1 MADELKGSTAGAVKA
16 AAETKAAAAK
26 QDGAPKLDALRAPGA
41 KAGRRPT
48 GTGGASPAGAAKPAA
63 KRKPAARPVPKSAL
77 TRRYDAVKE
86 RVWAGAAKVRAA
98 FFSDSWAGG
107 AMWFAAVLV
116 MIAVLLWFFFF
127 SDFGTPA
134 EPIYEGF

>member
-1 MADELKGSTAGAVKA
+1 MADELKEKGAAEAAGAADA
-16 AAETKAAAAK
+16 A
-26 QDGAPKLDALRAPGA
+26 GA
-41 KAGRRPT
+41 KADGSPT
-48 GTGGASPAGAAKPAA
+48 GTEGASPAADAKGASPAASAAKPAA
-63 KRKPAARPVPKSAL
+63 KRKPAAKPVSKSAL

-98 FFSDSWAGG
+98 FFGDSWAGG
-107 AMWFAAVLV
+107 AMWFAAVAA
-116 MIAVLLWFFFF
+116 MIAVLLWFFF

>member
-1 MADELKGSTAGAVKA
+1 MADELKEKGAAGTAGAKE
-16 AAETKAAAAK
+16 AAESANVASAK
-26 QDGAPKLDALRAPGA
+26 EVKVPGA
-41 KAGRRPT
+41 KASES
-48 GTGGASPAGAAKPAA
+48 GACAKDAPAAACSAKPAA
-63 KRKPAARPVPKSAL
+63 KRKPAERPVPKSAL
-77 TRRYDAVKE
+77 TKRYDAVKE

-98 FFSDSWAGG
+98 FFGDSWAGG
-107 AMWFAAVLV
+107 AMWFAAVLA

>member
-1 MADELKGSTAGAVKA
+1 MADELKEKGAAGTAGAKEA
-16 AAETKAAAAK
+16 A
-26 QDGAPKLDALRAPGA
+26 
-41 KAGRRPT
+41 
-48 GTGGASPAGAAKPAA
+48 GTANATGAAKPAA

-77 TRRYDAVKE
+77 TRHYDAVKE

-98 FFSDSWAGG
+98 FFGDSWAGG

>member
-1 MADELKGSTAGAVKA
+1 MADELNESTAGAVKTV
-16 AAETKAAAAK
+16 AETKAAAAK
-26 QDGAPKLDALRAPGA
+26 QDGAPKRNALQAAGA
-41 KAGRRPT
+41 K
-48 GTGGASPAGAAKPAA
+48 TGGSPAGTGSAFPAGVAKPAA
-63 KRKPAARPVPKSAL
+63 KRKLAAKPVPKSAL

-86 RVWAGAAKVRAA
+86 RVWAGAAKVRGA

-107 AMWFAAVLV
+107 AMWLAAVLV

>member
-1 MADELKGSTAGAVKA
+1 MADELKEKGAAVSARATDA
-16 AAETKAAAAK
+16 A
-26 QDGAPKLDALRAPGA
+26 GA
-41 KAGRRPT
+41 KAGGSAT
-48 GTGGASPAGAAKPAA
+48 GAKGASPAAGAAKPAA

-98 FFSDSWAGG
+98 FFGDSWAGG
-107 AMWFAAVLV
+107 AMWFAVVLA

>member
-1 MADELKGSTAGAVKA
+1 MADDLKEKGAAGTAGAADA
-16 AAETKAAAAK
+16 A
-26 QDGAPKLDALRAPGA
+26 GA
-41 KAGRRPT
+41 KAGGSPA
-48 GTGGASPAGAAKPAA
+48 GTRGASPAAGAAKPVA
-63 KRKPAARPVPKSAL
+63 KRKPAARPMPKSAL

-98 FFSDSWAGG
+98 FFGDSWAGG
-107 AMWFAAVLV
+107 AMWFAAVLA

>member
-1 MADELKGSTAGAVKA
+1 MADELKESTAGAVKA

-26 QDGAPKLDALRAPGA
+26 QDSAPKR
-41 KAGRRPT
+41 
-48 GTGGASPAGAAKPAA
+48 GASPAGAAKPAA

-86 RVWAGAAKVRAA
+86 RVWAGAAKVRTA
-98 FFSDSWAGG
+98 FFSDSWVGG

>member
-1 MADELKGSTAGAVKA
+1 MADELKEKGATGTAGAANA
-16 AAETKAAAAK
+16 AGAKEANVTGTKASESRADAK
-26 QDGAPKLDALRAPGA
+26 
-41 KAGRRPT
+41 
-48 GTGGASPAGAAKPAA
+48 GASPAA
-63 KRKPAARPVPKSAL
+63 KRKPAARPVPKGAL

-86 RVWAGAAKVRAA
+86 RVWAGAVKVRAA
-98 FFSDSWAGG
+98 FFGDSWAGG

>member
-1 MADELKGSTAGAVKA
+1 MADELKEKGTAGTAG
-16 AAETKAAAAK
+16 TKAGKSATGAK
-26 QDGAPKLDALRAPGA
+26 GAPAACAP
-41 KAGRRPT
+41 
-48 GTGGASPAGAAKPAA
+48 KPAA

-107 AMWFAAVLV
+107 AMWFAAVLA

>member
-1 MADELKGSTAGAVKA
+1 MADELKEKGAAETAGAVDA
-16 AAETKAAAAK
+16 A
-26 QDGAPKLDALRAPGA
+26 GA
-41 KAGRRPT
+41 KAG
-48 GTGGASPAGAAKPAA
+48 GSPAGTRGAFPAKPAA

-77 TRRYDAVKE
+77 TRRYDAVKK

-98 FFSDSWAGG
+98 FFGDSWAGG
-107 AMWFAAVLV
+107 AMWFAAVAA

>member
-1 MADELKGSTAGAVKA
+1 MADELEGSTAGAVKA
-16 AAETKAAAAK
+16 AAETKAADAK
-26 QDGAPKLDALRAPGA
+26 RDALQAAGA
-41 KAGRRPT
+41 KTGGSQT
-48 GTGGASPAGAAKPAA
+48 GTEDASPAGAAKPAA

>member
-1 MADELKGSTAGAVKA
+1 MADELKESTAGAVKA
-16 AAETKAAAAK
+16 AAETKAA
-26 QDGAPKLDALRAPGA
+26 GA
-41 KAGRRPT
+41 KTCGSQA
-48 GTGGASPAGAAKPAA
+48 GTGSASPAGVAKPAA
-63 KRKPAARPVPKSAL
+63 KRKLAAKPVPKSAL

>member
-1 MADELKGSTAGAVKA
+1 MADELKESTAGAVKA

-26 QDGAPKLDALRAPGA
+26 QDSAPKR
-41 KAGRRPT
+41 
-48 GTGGASPAGAAKPAA
+48 GASPAGAAKPAA

-86 RVWAGAAKVRAA
+86 RVWAGAAKVRTA
-98 FFSDSWAGG
+98 FFSDSWVGG

-116 MIAVLLWFFFF
+116 MIAVLLWFFF

>member
-1 MADELKGSTAGAVKA
+1 MADELKEKD
-16 AAETKAAAAK
+16 AAEAAGVADAA
-26 QDGAPKLDALRAPGA
+26 GA
-41 KAGRRPT
+41 KAGESAT
-48 GTGGASPAGAAKPAA
+48 GAKGASPAASAAKPAA
-63 KRKPAARPVPKSAL
+63 KRKPVARPVPKSAL

-107 AMWFAAVLV
+107 AMWFAAVLA

>member
-1 MADELKGSTAGAVKA
+1 MADELKEKGAAGTAGAK
-16 AAETKAAAAK
+16 ETARTANA
-26 QDGAPKLDALRAPGA
+26 
-41 KAGRRPT
+41 T
-48 GTGGASPAGAAKPAA
+48 GAAKPAA

-77 TRRYDAVKE
+77 TRHYDAVKE
-86 RVWAGAAKVRAA
+86 RVWAGAAKVRTA
-98 FFSDSWAGG
+98 FFGDSWAGG
-107 AMWFAAVLV
+107 AMWFAAVLA

>member
-1 MADELKGSTAGAVKA
+1 MADELKEKGAAGTAGAK
-16 AAETKAAAAK
+16 ETARTANA
-26 QDGAPKLDALRAPGA
+26 
-41 KAGRRPT
+41 T
-48 GTGGASPAGAAKPAA
+48 GAAKPAA

-77 TRRYDAVKE
+77 TRHYDAVKE

-98 FFSDSWAGG
+98 FFGDSWAGG
-107 AMWFAAVLV
+107 AMWFAAVLA

>member
-1 MADELKGSTAGAVKA
+1 MDSFNAQEKSTIS
-16 AAETKAAAAK
+16 T
-26 QDGAPKLDALRAPGA
+26 DNALVTFRVNSH
-41 KAGRRPT
+41 T
-48 GTGGASPAGAAKPAA
+48 
-63 KRKPAARPVPKSAL
+63 RPVPKNAL

-86 RVWAGAAKVRAA
+86 RVWAGAAKVRTA

>member
-26 QDGAPKLDALRAPGA
+26 QDALQAAGA
-41 KAGRRPT
+41 KTCGSPAGSR
-48 GTGGASPAGAAKPAA
+48 GASPAAADKPAA
-63 KRKPAARPVPKSAL
+63 KRKPAVRPVPKSAL
-77 TRRYDAVKE
+77 TRRYNAVKK

-107 AMWFAAVLV
+107 AIWFAAVLI

>member
-1 MADELKGSTAGAVKA
+1 MTDELKEKGAAEAAGAARTADA
-16 AAETKAAAAK
+16 AS
-26 QDGAPKLDALRAPGA
+26 A
-41 KAGRRPT
+41 KAGGSAT
-48 GTGGASPAGAAKPAA
+48 GAKGAPAAGAAKPAA

-98 FFSDSWAGG
+98 FFGDSWAGG
-107 AMWFAAVLV
+107 AMWFAAVLA

>member
-1 MADELKGSTAGAVKA
+1 MADELKGSTSGAVKS

-26 QDGAPKLDALRAPGA
+26 QDSAPKR
-41 KAGRRPT
+41 
-48 GTGGASPAGAAKPAA
+48 GASPAGAAKPAA

-86 RVWAGAAKVRAA
+86 RVWAGAAKVRTA
-98 FFSDSWAGG
+98 FFSDSWVGG

>member
-1 MADELKGSTAGAVKA
+1 MADELKGNTAGAVKA

-26 QDGAPKLDALRAPGA
+26 QDGAPKRNALQAAGA
-41 KAGRRPT
+41 KAGGSPA
-48 GTGGASPAGAAKPAA
+48 GTGSASPAGAAKPAA

-116 MIAVLLWFFFF
+116 MIAILLWFFF

>member
-1 MADELKGSTAGAVKA
+1 MRQKAAGAQ
-16 AAETKAAAAK
+16 AAESPA
-26 QDGAPKLDALRAPGA
+26 
-41 KAGRRPT
+41 
-48 GTGGASPAGAAKPAA
+48 GTGSASPAGAAKPAA

-77 TRRYDAVKE
+77 TRHYDAVKE

-116 MIAVLLWFFFF
+116 MIAVLLWFFSF

>member
-1 MADELKGSTAGAVKA
+1 MADELKECTAGDVKA
-16 AAETKAAAAK
+16 AAETKAAGTKTCGSQAGTR
-26 QDGAPKLDALRAPGA
+26 GAPAACAP
-41 KAGRRPT
+41 
-48 GTGGASPAGAAKPAA
+48 KPAA

-98 FFSDSWAGG
+98 YFSDSWAGG
-107 AMWFAAVLV
+107 AMWFAAVLA

>member
-26 QDGAPKLDALRAPGA
+26 QDGTPKRDALQAPGA

-48 GTGGASPAGAAKPAA
+48 RTGGASPAGAAKPAA

-77 TRRYDAVKE
+77 TRRYDAVKK

-107 AMWFAAVLV
+107 AMWFAAALV

>member
-26 QDGAPKLDALRAPGA
+26 QDGAPKRDALQAPGA

-63 KRKPAARPVPKSAL
+63 KPVPKSAL

-86 RVWAGAAKVRAA
+86 RVWAGAAKMRAA

>member
-1 MADELKGSTAGAVKA
+1 MADELKESTAGAVKA
-16 AAETKAAAAK
+16 AAETKAAGAK
-26 QDGAPKLDALRAPGA
+26 TCGSQAGTRGAPAACAP
-41 KAGRRPT
+41 
-48 GTGGASPAGAAKPAA
+48 KPAA

-107 AMWFAAVLV
+107 AMWFAAVLA

>member
-1 MADELKGSTAGAVKA
+1 MADQLDKGTARAAKA
-16 AAETKAAAAK
+16 AEVEGAAK
-26 QDGAPKLDALRAPGA
+26 TSSATKPGA
-41 KAGRRPT
+41 T
-48 GTGGASPAGAAKPAA
+48 AGAAKPAA
-63 KRKPAARPVPKSAL
+63 KKKAARPVPKSAL
-77 TRRYDAVKE
+77 TKRYDALKE

>member
-26 QDGAPKLDALRAPGA
+26 QNGAPKRGALQAAGA
-41 KAGRRPT
+41 KAGGSPAE
-48 GTGGASPAGAAKPAA
+48 TGGASPAGAAKPAA
-63 KRKPAARPVPKSAL
+63 KRKPVARPVPKSAL
-77 TRRYDAVKE
+77 TRCYDAVKE
-86 RVWAGAAKVRAA
+86 RVWAGAAKVRTA
-98 FFSDSWAGG
+98 FFSDSWVGG
-107 AMWFAAVLV
+107 AMWFAAVLA

>member
-1 MADELKGSTAGAVKA
+1 MADELKGNTTGAVKA

-26 QDGAPKLDALRAPGA
+26 QDGVPKLVALKAAGA
-41 KAGRRPT
+41 KMGGSPAGT
-48 GTGGASPAGAAKPAA
+48 ESASPAGAAKPAA

-77 TRRYDAVKE
+77 TRRYDAVKK

>member
-16 AAETKAAAAK
+16 AGETKAAAAK
-26 QDGAPKLDALRAPGA
+26 QDALQAAGA
-41 KAGRRPT
+41 K
-48 GTGGASPAGAAKPAA
+48 TGGSPAGSGSAFPAGVTKPAVKRKLAAK
-63 KRKPAARPVPKSAL
+63 PVPKSAL

-86 RVWAGAAKVRAA
+86 RVWAGAAKMRAV

>member
-1 MADELKGSTAGAVKA
+1 MADELKESTAGTVKA
-16 AAETKAAAAK
+16 AAETKAATAK
-26 QDGAPKLDALRAPGA
+26 QDGAPKRNALQAAGA
-41 KAGRRPT
+41 KAGGSPA
-48 GTGGASPAGAAKPAA
+48 GTGDASPAGAAKPAV

-77 TRRYDAVKE
+77 TRRYDVVKE

-107 AMWFAAVLV
+107 AMWFCAVLA

>member
-1 MADELKGSTAGAVKA
+1 MADELKECTAGDVKA
-16 AAETKAAAAK
+16 AGETKAADAK
-26 QDGAPKLDALRAPGA
+26 QDGAPKRDALQAAAA
-41 KAGRRPT
+41 KTGGSPAGT
-48 GTGGASPAGAAKPAA
+48 EGASPAGAAKPAA

-98 FFSDSWAGG
+98 FFSDSWTGG
-107 AMWFAAVLV
+107 AMWFATVLV

>member
-1 MADELKGSTAGAVKA
+1 MADELKEKGAAEAAGAADA
-16 AAETKAAAAK
+16 A
-26 QDGAPKLDALRAPGA
+26 GA
-41 KAGRRPT
+41 KEDGSAT
-48 GTGGASPAGAAKPAA
+48 GAKGASPAAGAA

-77 TRRYDAVKE
+77 TRRYDAVKK

-98 FFSDSWAGG
+98 FFGDSWAGG
-107 AMWFAAVLV
+107 AMWFAAVAA
-116 MIAVLLWFFFF
+116 MIAVLLWFFF

>member
-1 MADELKGSTAGAVKA
+1 MADELKEK
-16 AAETKAAAAK
+16 
-26 QDGAPKLDALRAPGA
+26 
-41 KAGRRPT
+41 
-48 GTGGASPAGAAKPAA
+48 GAAKPAA

-98 FFSDSWAGG
+98 FFGDSWTGG
-107 AMWFAAVLV
+107 AMWFAAVLT

>member
-1 MADELKGSTAGAVKA
+1 MADELKEKGPAGTTGAADTA
-16 AAETKAAAAK
+16 
-26 QDGAPKLDALRAPGA
+26 GA
-41 KAGRRPT
+41 KAGESRA
-48 GTGGASPAGAAKPAA
+48 GAKGASPAAGAAKPAA

-77 TRRYDAVKE
+77 TKRYDAVKE

-98 FFSDSWAGG
+98 FFGDSWAGG
-107 AMWFAAVLV
+107 AMWFAAVLA